1 MRANADISEITGM
14 ECVKWQLVVSLWA
27 LGQFKVGKF
36 SPSLGGFQITYK
48 SKANVLDI
56 S

>member
-1 MRANADISEITGM
+1 MRANVDISEMTGM

-36 SPSLGGFQITYK
+36 SPSLGGFHHIQK
-48 SKANVLDI
+48 QS
-56 S
+56 